1 MCEEWRLEV
10 SGSIGIVKIL
20 TLQMELVGSHHARSW
35 AEMSESIIVIIIVD

>member
-10 SGSIGIVKIL
+10 SGSIGTVKIQD
-20 TLQMELVGSHHARSW
+20 LQTELVASHHARLW

>member
-1 MCEEWRLEV
+1 MCKECKLEV

-35 AEMSESIIVIIIVD
+35 TEISESIIVIIIVD